1 MKVTAERID
10 KHKVVLEMEIP
21 QTEVAKALDKAYHKL
36 AGKINIPGFRKGKV
50 PRKILEMRVGKPAL
64 LDEAF
69 EIIAP
74 EAYGQAL
81 NEQKLEPV
89 SQPEID
95 VVTLEEDKPLVFKA
109 TVTVKPD
116 VTLGDYKGLKI
127 TKTVAAVTDE
137 QVAAE
142 LENMRNRQAK
152 MVVVE
157 DAALENNDFAIIDFE
172 GFIDGVAFEGGE
184 GKSYPLQLGSGSF
197 IPGFEEQLIGAKA
210 GEEREVKVTFPAE
223 YHAADLAGKEAVFK
237 VKVQDVKRKEL
248 PELDDDFAKDVSEF
262 ATVEELKADIK
273 NKLEKTAVEK
283 AERDFRNDA
292 VKQAVDNATVDIPD
306 VMIESRIDNMIN
318 DMDINLQNR
327 GMKLEQYLEY
337 AKMDLETLRKNYRE
351 AAEINVKTDLVLE
364 AIVKA
369 ETLEPTQEDIQ
380 GEIADMAAAY
390 GTSAVDVDKII
401 RSQGHMSALVDSVM
415 RKKAAKTII
424 DSVEQA

>member
-262 ATVEELKADIK
+262 ATVEELKTDIK

>member
-1 MKVTAERID
+1 MKVTTARID

-21 QTEVAKALDKAYHKL
+21 QTEVAKAMDKAYHKL

-81 NEQKLEPV
+81 AEQKLEPV
-89 SQPEID
+89 SRPEID

-127 TKTVAAVTDE
+127 TKAAVEVTDE
-137 QVAAE
+137 QVDAE
-142 LENMRNRQAK
+142 LGNMRNRQAK

-157 DAALENNDFAIIDFE
+157 DAALANDDFAIIDFE
-172 GFIDGVAFEGGE
+172 GFIDGVAFKGGE

-210 GEEREVKVTFPAE
+210 GEEREVKVTFPEE

-237 VKVQDVKRKEL
+237 VKIQDVKRKEL

-262 ATVEELKADIK
+262 ATVEELKNDIK
-273 NKLEKTAVEK
+273 NKLEKAAAEK
-283 AERDFRNDA
+283 SERDFRNDA
-292 VKQAVDNATVDIPD
+292 IKQAVENAAVDIPD
-306 VMIESRIDNMIN
+306 VMIETRINNMIN
-318 DMDINLQNR
+318 DMDINLQSR

-351 AAEINVKTDLVLE
+351 SAAINVKTDLVLE

-369 ETLEPTQEDIQ
+369 EALEPAKEDIQ
-380 GEIADMAAAY
+380 GEITAMAETY
-390 GTSAVDVDKII
+390 GTSAAEVDKIV
-401 RSQGHMSALVDSVM
+401 RSQGHMSALVDSVL
-415 RKKAAKTII
+415 RKKAAQTII